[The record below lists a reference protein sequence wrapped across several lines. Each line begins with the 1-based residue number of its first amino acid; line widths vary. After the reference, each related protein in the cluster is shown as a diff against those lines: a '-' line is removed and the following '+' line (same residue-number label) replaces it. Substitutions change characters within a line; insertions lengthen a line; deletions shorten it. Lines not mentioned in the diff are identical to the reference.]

1 MKTLPRFFSNILYL
15 SCLVAVVALLAPSA
29 HSKKLPFKVIAADR
43 SSILLDIKGYE
54 TLHKAKGW
62 NSAYTKRYFWS
73 RVLDEN
79 LSLNIVITEL
89 GRGMYWSNTVLST
102 EQLVRKYTTYHIE
115 RIIET
120 SGNPE
125 PNSFDSDQETSAI
138 KFKILHPNYNF
149 CYHIRRLVGF
159 GDDTFGSSYNPSINL
174 EICTLNDLNLSIK
187 NPEKFFIV
195 DDRNQKVRLDLS
207 YQNLGQK
214 IAALKTSTPSTANQ
228 SGNEKTRLEQ
238 KCLYGDTDS
247 CRTLN
252 KNRSPNS
259 SFGKKFV
266 TGAPSPAG
274 PNKNQG
280 ALDRRSATVQKR
292 LETLKN
298 LETNGLISSE
308 EARKKRQEIL
318 KDL

>member
-1 MKTLPRFFSNILYL
+1 M
-15 SCLVAVVALLAPSA
+15 LAPSA
-29 HSKKLPFKVIAADR
+29 HSKKLPFKATTADR
-43 SSILLDIKGYE
+43 NSILLDIKGYE
-54 TLHKAKGW
+54 TRNFKTGW
-62 NSAYTKRYFWS
+62 NADTGMEKFRAFI
-73 RVLDEN
+73 DDQN
-79 LSLNIVITEL
+79 LSLRIYVTVPDGKYWTNTNKDIEETARAGGKFRSYIT
-89 GRGMYWSNTVLST
+89 NT
-102 EQLVRKYTTYHIE
+102 IE
-115 RIIET
+115 K
-120 SGNPE
+120 SDHSKA
-125 PNSFDSDQETSAI
+125 NSFDSGQEVAAI
-138 KFKILHPNYNF
+138 TYELNHYHFKF
-149 CYHIRRLVGF
+149 CYFAQWAVAF
-159 GDDTFGSSYNPSINL
+159 GDSSGDQFNPLIRIN
-174 EICTLNDLNLSIK
+174 ICTPKDLNLSIK

-195 DDRNQKVRLDLS
+195 DDRNQKVRLNLS